1 MNTPSDPGTRRS
13 VSASP
18 RVGNAQPK
26 SGGDQDLFGRDA
38 RTPSAESA
46 AGVVAVACV
55 ALAMLVALS
64 AGCAS
69 ARRHVAPDE
78 AAVAAPHPVAAPL
91 AEGPPAVRTWAALNH
106 SLADALRGAGKS
118 CEKVA
123 RALDS
128 WTRANGEAFRSATA
142 AMDAWEVRANRT
154 EARHYHELAE
164 RDVEA
169 RIEAGVRCDSDPGA
183 RAAFDR
189 FFSAVGF
196 DGRSGP

>member
-1 MNTPSDPGTRRS
+1 MTPPSDLGTRRS

-18 RVGNAQPK
+18 RVG
-26 SGGDQDLFGRDA
+26 
-38 RTPSAESA
+38 T
-46 AGVVAVACV
+46 V

-69 ARRHVAPDE
+69 TGRDMARDE
-78 AAVAAPHPVAAPL
+78 AAVSVPHPVAAPL
-91 AEGPPAVRTWAALNH
+91 AEAPPAVRTWAALNH

-118 CEKVA
+118 CEKLA

-128 WTRANGEAFRSATA
+128 WTHANGEAFRSATT
-142 AMDAWEVRANRT
+142 AMDAWEVRASRA
-154 EARHYHELAE
+154 EARRYHELAE

-169 RIEAGVRCDSDPGA
+169 RIEAGVRCDSNPDA

-196 DGRSGP
+196 DGKSGP